1 MVRGARTRQVAAV
14 PTFIHFI
21 PILTTVIALTLAI
34 SLARRYRDRGGA
46 HLMWWAIGALTYA
59 AGTAVEAA
67 VTIFGWHAPLF
78 RAWYITGALLG
89 GAPLAQGAV
98 YLHLP
103 RRVANALSVALVL
116 TVTIAAV
123 FVLVVPLKYELVE
136 AHRLTGRVMAWP
148 WVRAFSPF
156 INLYAF
162 IFLVGG
168 AAKSAV
174 QFWRHKE
181 TRARAEGNA
190 LIALGALLPGIGGSF
205 TRFGYTE
212 VLYVTEFLGII
223 LIFLGYRRATL
234 TARVRGASVSAPAIE
249 APVLR

>member
-1 MVRGARTRQVAAV
+1 M

-174 QFWRHKE
+174 QFWRQKE

>member
-1 MVRGARTRQVAAV
+1 MPSLV
-14 PTFIHFI
+14 HYI
-21 PILTTVIALTLAI
+21 PIITTVIAL
-34 SLARRYRDRGGA
+34 SLAVSLGRRFAQRGGP
-46 HLMWWAIGALTYA
+46 HLLWWTIGALTYA
-59 AGTAVEAA
+59 AGTAVEAS
-67 VTIFGWHAPLF
+67 VTLFGWHDWLF

-103 RRVANALSVALVL
+103 RRAANALAAVLVL
-116 TVTIAAV
+116 VVLTATA
-123 FVLVVPLKYELVE
+123 FVLVVPIQYDLVE

-162 IFLVGG
+162 VFLVGG
-168 AAKSAV
+168 AIKSAI
-174 QFWRHKE
+174 QFWRRRE
-181 TRARAEGNA
+181 TRLRAEGNA
-190 LIALGALLPGIGGSF
+190 LIAIGALLPGIGGSF

-223 LIFLGYRRATL
+223 LIYLGYRRATG
-234 TARVRGASVSAPAIE
+234 VRGATETLPHDAPLPAPA
-249 APVLR
+249 VR